1 MHMMTQI
8 MTPEEYRSFL
18 TASTRT
24 AKVATTGADGRPH
37 VVPVWFVLDGDT
49 VVFTLGDR
57 SAKALHMRHNPRVA
71 LCVDD
76 ETPPYAFV
84 LIEGTV
90 ETSPNPPVM
99 LDWCTRIAR
108 RYIGA
113 DLAEAYGKRNAVAG
127 ELLVRVTPARVIARK
142 GIAD

>member
-1 MHMMTQI
+1 MAQDMS
-8 MTPEEYRSFL
+8 PAEYRSFL
-18 TASTRT
+18 TAGTRT

-49 VVFTLGDR
+49 VVFTTGDR
-57 SAKALHMRHNPRVA
+57 SAKALHMRRNPRVA

-90 ETSPNPPVM
+90 DCSPNPLDM
-99 LDWCTRIAR
+99 LDWTARIAR
-108 RYIGA
+108 RYMGA
-113 DLAEAYGKRNAVAG
+113 DLAEAYGKRNAVEG
-127 ELLVRVTPARVIARK
+127 ELLVRVTPTRVIARK